1 MSGRTV
7 SSLPFSSLAP
17 LPPGR
22 DDFPVYTGDLYPA
35 QLDRL
40 FVLTTTLLV
49 RRSTAGS
56 ALHFPEDLP
65 YSEDW
70 ECFAR
75 LARAGPVVYLDCE
88 TAWQYDHGGPRMTDI
103 ALEDRDATQL
113 RVLERVWG
121 RDGEFLA
128 RHRKWYESVVRRL
141 HLRRA
146 RSMIVRGRTAEARVE
161 LRLVGGAPL
170 GYRLLAALPG
180 AVARTLFAL
189 RRGFRRTP

>member
-1 MSGRTV
+1 MFVGDGANDE
-7 SSLPFSSLAP
+7 LAGARRVGMRAVCV

-49 RRSTAGS
+49 RRPTAGS

-75 LARAGPVVYLDCE
+75 LARAGPAARL
-88 TAWQYDHGGPRMTDI
+88 QRSRIPRRI
-103 ALEDRDATQL
+103 
-113 RVLERVWG
+113 
-121 RDGEFLA
+121 
-128 RHRKWYESVVRRL
+128 
-141 HLRRA
+141 
-146 RSMIVRGRTAEARVE
+146 I
-161 LRLVGGAPL
+161 
-170 GYRLLAALPG
+170 
-180 AVARTLFAL
+180 
-189 RRGFRRTP
+189 